1 MLKNNIKKIIAIGLG
16 LFFTGFQAQAATPPV
31 EVRFAT
37 EATYPPF
44 EYMDEDG
51 VIQGFDIDIAKAI
64 CQVEQLQCTFSNQA
78 YNSLIPSIQMGKFD
92 AAIAAMGVT
101 PEREEQVNFTAS
113 YYVPSAVFIAPLSVH
128 ATLASVKGSII
139 GVQQGS
145 TFESYLKAKY
155 GNTVTLKKYASI
167 QETYLDLIAG
177 RVDMVLADTPIAKDW
192 LSKSDH
198 AKVFGIVEKPIIDHE
213 YFGTGYAIAVNKNN
227 ADLLEQLNQ
236 GLKTIQKNG
245 TYQKIY
251 HAYFGR

>member
-1 MLKNNIKKIIAIGLG
+1 MYKKLWVLG
-16 LFFTGFQAQAATPPV
+16 LSLLLASITAQAATPPV

-44 EYMDEDG
+44 EYMDEHG
-51 VIQGFDIDIAKAI
+51 TIQGFDIDIAKAI
-64 CQVEQLQCTFSNQA
+64 CQVEKLNCTFSNQA

-113 YYVPSAVFIAPLSVH
+113 YYEPSAVFIAPLSAH
-128 ATLASVKGSII
+128 ATLASVPGSII

-155 GNTVTLKKYASI
+155 GATVTLKKYGSI

-198 AKVFGIVEKPIIDHE
+198 ASVFGVVEKPIIDHT
-213 YFGTGYAIAVNKNN
+213 YFGSGYAIAVNKNN
-227 ADLLEQLNQ
+227 ADLLEQLNL
-236 GLKTIQKNG
+236 GLKTIRKNG

-251 HAYFGR
+251 QSYFGH